1 MTTIKVLQKQN
12 NQLKE
17 KLAAKAKEVK
27 IETSLE
33 KVRAIALRMKEP
45 SDMLKICR
53 TICLQLEKLGVE
65 EIRNVQTAIFYPS
78 KGSYMNYEFYA
89 RHDKTLI
96 TDTVYTNHK
105 IAKAFA
111 KKIMEGKGNFYITN
125 IKGAKVQEWLT
136 YQKTTNVF
144 IDKYLKKASSLNYY
158 WYSLG
163 PVALGISTYAPLSKE
178 NQDLFKRFLRVF
190 ELAYRRYLD
199 IEKAQAQAREARVEA
214 ALEKVRSRSMAMH
227 KSDELKEVIR
237 LVLEQFI
244 HLNIKAEHAG
254 FYIDYKAHDDMHIW
268 LADPNLEPFYAVIP
282 YFDTPTWNSF
292 LEAKAKGIILH
303 TDLLDFKTKNKF
315 YNSLFQLFTVPG
327 EVKKFYLGCKGL
339 AVSTVLLENV
349 GLYIENFSAIPY
361 SEEENNILIRFG
373 KVFQQTYT
381 RFLDLQKAEAQ
392 AREAEIG
399 LALERVRARTMAMQK
414 SEELQ
419 ELVHTVLERLKD
431 LNVEFYTAIII
442 LFKEDSKDITWWLE
456 NKEKQQYARVLVP
469 FTNITY
475 LRDLFVTRKNG
486 RDHFSKVYSFQEKNE
501 LFQHL
506 FSATDFKHVPE
517 KQRKFLLESEAA
529 SMSVALAK
537 NTGIHLT
544 RYTDKAFS
552 EADNEILKRF
562 AKVFEQAYTRF
573 LDLQK
578 AEDQAREAQVQ
589 LALERVRART
599 MAMQKSDELSEA
611 VYVLFQQFRELG
623 ENPDQATIGIINE
636 KEKVIEYWVTMYGEP
651 INKVFKFSI
660 EEPNVTKKIFK
671 AWKQGKRYLVIDL
684 KGKALKEFMLY
695 RAGKGGAAVK
705 PGEKRRIIHVAFF
718 SKGLLIVQSTI
729 ECSAESTGLL
739 ERFASVFEQT
749 YTRFLDLKRAEAQAR
764 EAQIEEALERVRA
777 RAMAMHASQELKEIA
792 LELRKQMGLLG
803 QKELETCAI
812 HLYAESPDYF
822 QSWAALGPP
831 NKEGEIVQRESRFPK
846 RGVKIIEEMME
857 CYQSNKQDYVL
868 INDGAKAQE
877 FFEMVKQHSG
887 KVFEVLSESFKGLA
901 QEDIKAYWSVAD
913 FKGGSLVMTT
923 MVEPEE
929 MTRAL
934 LRRFANVFGLAYRRF
949 MDLKQ
954 AEAQAREATI
964 EAALEKVRGK
974 AMAMHNSNDVAITA
988 SMVFTELRKLGIRPI
1003 RCGVGL
1009 LSNESRKAGLYSAT
1023 SSTNE
1028 DSLSLI
1034 GWVQLEKHPVLEKI
1048 YESWL
1053 RQGDYFPE
1061 LEGEQ
1066 LISYYKLLLAGL
1078 AVPVPDFSNEQ
1089 KQFGHFISFSIGC
1102 LYAWSETP
1110 YKPEQINIL
1119 KRFAGIIDL
1128 TFRRYLEL
1136 QQSEANAKEA
1146 VRQAVLDRIRAD
1158 IASMRTTADLNRII
1172 PLVWNELT
1180 ILGLPFI
1187 RCGVFIMDNE
1197 HQLIHT
1203 FLSTPEGRA
1212 IAAFKIPYDT
1222 PGKIKMIPINWKNNT
1237 AYVDHWNDSDFTDF
1251 ANTLLQ
1257 QEVIDSAGEYLAG
1270 VPHGGFYLHFLPFLQ
1285 GMMYVGNTTELNDEE
1300 LSLVQSVAD
1309 AFSTAYAR
1317 YEDFNK
1323 LEEAKKQVDKT
1334 LVELKQT
1341 QQQLVQSEK
1350 MASLGELT
1358 AGIAHEI
1365 QNPLNFVNNFSE
1377 VSNEMVD
1384 EMKEELTSGN
1394 AQLAM
1399 DIADDIKQ
1407 NLEKILHHGKRAD
1420 AIVKG
1425 MLQHSRKSTG
1435 QKEPTDINA
1444 LCDEYLRLSFHGSR
1458 AKDKS
1463 LNSTIE
1469 TAYDESIGKINIVPQ
1484 DIGRVL
1490 LNLFNNAFYAV
1501 DEKQKVIVNKENA
1514 GKNISYEPT
1523 VCVNTHKEKDR
1534 VTITV
1539 KDNGSGIP
1547 ENIREKI
1554 FQPFF
1559 TTKPTGSGTGL
1570 GLSLSYDIV
1579 KAHGGEIKVK
1589 SKEGEGT
1596 EFIID
1601 LPI

>member
-1 MTTIKVLQKQN
+1 MTTEKVLQKQN
-12 NQLKE
+12 NQLKDR
-17 KLAAKAKEVK
+17 LAAKSKEIK

-45 SDMLKICR
+45 ADMLKICK
-53 TICLQLEKLGVE
+53 TISLQLEKLGVQ
-65 EIRNVQTAIFYPS
+65 EIRNVQTAIFYPAR
-78 KGSYMNYEFYA
+78 GTYMNYEFYA

-96 TDTVYTNHK
+96 TETLYTNHP

-111 KKIMEGKGNFYITN
+111 KKMIEGKGNFYITN
-125 IKGAKVQEWLT
+125 IKGAKVKEWLA

-144 IDKYLKKASSLNYY
+144 IDQFLKTASSLNYY

-163 PVALGISTYAPLSKE
+163 PVALGISTYAPLTKE
-178 NQDLFKRFLRVF
+178 NQELFKRFVRVF

-199 IEKAQAQAREARVEA
+199 IEKAGAQAREAKVEA
-214 ALEKVRSRSMAMH
+214 ALEKVRSRGMAMH

-292 LEAKAKGIILH
+292 LDAKSKGIILH
-303 TDLLDFKTKNKF
+303 SDLLDFKTKNKF
-315 YNSLFQLFTVPG
+315 YKSLFKLFAIP
-327 EVKKFYLGCKGL
+327 EEAKQFYLQCKGL
-339 AVSTVLLENV
+339 AVSTVLLDNV

-361 SEEENNILIRFG
+361 TDEENNILIRFG

-392 AREAEIG
+392 TRESEIE

-419 ELVHTVLERLKD
+419 QVVHTVLEKMKD
-431 LNVEFYTAIII
+431 LHVEFYTAIII
-442 LFKEDSKDITWWLE
+442 LFSEDSKDITWWLE
-456 NKEKQQYARVLVP
+456 NKEKQQYSSILVP
-469 FTNITY
+469 YTDITY
-475 LRDLFVTRKNG
+475 LKDLFDTRKNG
-486 RDHFSKVYSFQEKNE
+486 RDHFSKIYSFKQKNE
-501 LFQHL
+501 LFHHL
-506 FSATDFKHVPE
+506 FSATDLKYVPE

-529 SMSVALAK
+529 TMSVAVAK

-552 EADNEILKRF
+552 EADNDILKRF
-562 AKVFEQAYTRF
+562 AKVFDQAYTRF

-578 AEDQAREAQVQ
+578 AEDQARESQVQ

-611 VYVLFQQFRELG
+611 VFVLFQQFKELG
-623 ENPDQATIGIINE
+623 ENPDQATIGVINE
-636 KEKVIEYWVTMYGEP
+636 KEHVIEYWVTMYGNQM
-651 INKVFKFSI
+651 NKVFKFSI
-660 EEPNVTKKIFK
+660 DEPHVTNKIYQ
-671 AWKQGKRYLVIDL
+671 AWKKGGKSLVIDL
-684 KGKALKEFMLY
+684 RGKELLEFMTY
-695 RAGKGGAAVK
+695 RAGKGGAAVNFN
-705 PGEKRRIIHVAFF
+705 EKRRIINVAFF
-718 SKGLLIVQSTI
+718 SKGLLNVQSK
-729 ECSAESTGLL
+729 EERSGESIKLL

-749 YTRFLDLKRAEAQAR
+749 YTRFLDLQKAEAQAR
-764 EAQIEEALERVRA
+764 EARIEVALERVRA
-777 RAMAMHASQELKEIA
+777 RAMAMHVSQELKEIA

-812 HLYAESPDYF
+812 HLYDESPDYF
-822 QSWAALGPP
+822 QSWAALRPP
-831 NKEGEIVQRESRFPK
+831 NSEGDIIQRESRFPK
-846 RGVKIIEEMME
+846 HGVKIIEEMME
-857 CYQSNKQDYVL
+857 CYKSNKQDYVL

-877 FFEMVKQHSG
+877 FFKMVKQHSAE
-887 KVFEVLSESFKGLA
+887 VFEVLSESFKGLA

-913 FKGGSLVMTT
+913 FKGGSLVLTT
-923 MVEPEE
+923 VVQPDET
-929 MTRAL
+929 TRVL

-949 MDLKQ
+949 VDLKH

-974 AMAMHNSNDVAITA
+974 AMAMHNSNDVAVTA
-988 SMVFTELRKLGIRPI
+988 SMVFTELRKLDIRPI
-1003 RCGVGL
+1003 RSGVGL
-1009 LSNESRKAGLYSAT
+1009 LSHESRKALLYSAT

-1053 RQGDYFPE
+1053 QQEDCFPE
-1061 LEGEQ
+1061 LQGEQ
-1066 LISYYKLLLAGL
+1066 LRSYYKSLLAGL
-1078 AVPVPDFSNEQ
+1078 PVPAPDFSNEQ

-1102 LYAWSETP
+1102 LYAWSEIP
-1110 YKPEQINIL
+1110 YNTEQINIL

-1136 QQSEANAKEA
+1136 QQSEANAKAA

-1158 IASMRTTADLNRII
+1158 IASMRTTSDLNRII

-1180 ILGLPFI
+1180 ILGIPFI

-1203 FLSTPEGRA
+1203 FLSTPEGKA
-1212 IAAFKIPYDT
+1212 IGAFKIPYAT
-1222 PGKIKMIPINWKNNT
+1222 PGKIKLIPLNWKKNT

-1257 QEVIDSAGEYLAG
+1257 QEVIDSADEYLSD

-1285 GMMYVGNTTELNDEE
+1285 GMMYVGNTTQLNEEELN
-1300 LSLVQSVAD
+1300 LVQSVAD

-1377 VSNEMVD
+1377 VSKELLEEMITALESGD
-1384 EMKEELTSGN
+1384 KKEAEELAN
-1394 AQLAM
+1394 
-1399 DIADDIKQ
+1399 DIIQ
-1407 NLEKILHHGKRAD
+1407 NLEKINHHGKRAD

-1425 MLQHSRKSTG
+1425 MLEHSRKSEG
-1435 QKEPTDINA
+1435 VKAATDINA
-1444 LCDEYLRLSFHGSR
+1444 LCDEYLRLSYHGMR

-1463 LNSTIE
+1463 FNVDYKTDFDDNIQ
-1469 TAYDESIGKINIVPQ
+1469 KINVIPQ
-1484 DIGRVL
+1484 EIGRVL
-1490 LNLFNNAFYAV
+1490 LNLYNNAFYAV
-1501 DEKQKVIVNKENA
+1501 NQQKS
-1514 GKNISYEPT
+1514 KNHNSYRPAVSVST
-1523 VCVNTHKEKDR
+1523 KKSDNS

-1539 KDNGSGIP
+1539 SDNGGGIP
-1547 ENIREKI
+1547 ENIKEKI

-1559 TTKPTGSGTGL
+1559 TTKPTGQGTGL

-1579 KAHGGEIKVK
+1579 KAHGGEIKVE

-1596 EFIID
+1596 EFIIQ
-1601 LPI
+1601 LPDASI

>member
-45 SDMLKICR
+45 ADMLKICR

-111 KKIMEGKGNFYITN
+111 KKMMEGKGNFYITK
-125 IKGAKVQEWLT
+125 IRGAKVTEWLA

-227 KSDELKEVIR
+227 KSDELQEVIR

-292 LEAKAKGIILH
+292 LEAKAKGILLH

-315 YNSLFQLFTVPG
+315 YNSLFQLFTIPG

-419 ELVHTVLERLKD
+419 EVVHTVLERLKD

-442 LFKEDSKDITWWLE
+442 LFAKDSKDITWWLE

-469 FTNITY
+469 YTNITY
-475 LRDLFVTRKNG
+475 LRDLFDTRKNG

-506 FSATDFKHVPE
+506 FSATDFKHVPD
-517 KQRKFLLESEAA
+517 KQRKFLLQNEAA
-529 SMSVALAK
+529 SMSVALEK

-599 MAMQKSDELSEA
+599 MAMQKQNDLLGVLDLLVEQLVKLGVNLEVANFSNGIPGRDWDLWIEVVAGDGTVFNNYVHFPYIDHPYFHHVERDIETYRKDGTDLFKDVFSKEEKDAWQDYINTQTIYKDLTSEEIKQLMYEKPGYAWSMVILKDAWVSICRFNTIPFSDEEDALLKRFANAFGQAYTRFLDLQKAEAQAREAQIQLALERVRARTMAMQKSDELSEA

-636 KEKVIEYWVTMYGEP
+636 KEKGIEYWVTMYGEP

-684 KGKALKEFMLY
+684 KGKALQEFM
-695 RAGKGGAAVK
+695 
-705 PGEKRRIIHVAFF
+705 RI
-718 SKGLLIVQSTI
+718 
-729 ECSAESTGLL
+729 
-739 ERFASVFEQT
+739 
-749 YTRFLDLKRAEAQAR
+749 
-764 EAQIEEALERVRA
+764 
-777 RAMAMHASQELKEIA
+777 
-792 LELRKQMGLLG
+792 G
-803 QKELETCAI
+803 Q
-812 HLYAESPDYF
+812 
-822 QSWAALGPP
+822 
-831 NKEGEIVQRESRFPK
+831 
-846 RGVKIIEEMME
+846 
-857 CYQSNKQDYVL
+857 
-868 INDGAKAQE
+868 AKA
-877 FFEMVKQHSG
+877 
-887 KVFEVLSESFKGLA
+887 
-901 QEDIKAYWSVAD
+901 
-913 FKGGSLVMTT
+913 
-923 MVEPEE
+923 
-929 MTRAL
+929 
-934 LRRFANVFGLAYRRF
+934 
-949 MDLKQ
+949 
-954 AEAQAREATI
+954 
-964 EAALEKVRGK
+964 
-974 AMAMHNSNDVAITA
+974 
-988 SMVFTELRKLGIRPI
+988 
-1003 RCGVGL
+1003 
-1009 LSNESRKAGLYSAT
+1009 
-1023 SSTNE
+1023 
-1028 DSLSLI
+1028 
-1034 GWVQLEKHPVLEKI
+1034 
-1048 YESWL
+1048 
-1053 RQGDYFPE
+1053 
-1061 LEGEQ
+1061 
-1066 LISYYKLLLAGL
+1066 
-1078 AVPVPDFSNEQ
+1078 
-1089 KQFGHFISFSIGC
+1089 
-1102 LYAWSETP
+1102 
-1110 YKPEQINIL
+1110 
-1119 KRFAGIIDL
+1119 
-1128 TFRRYLEL
+1128 
-1136 QQSEANAKEA
+1136 
-1146 VRQAVLDRIRAD
+1146 
-1158 IASMRTTADLNRII
+1158 
-1172 PLVWNELT
+1172 
-1180 ILGLPFI
+1180 
-1187 RCGVFIMDNE
+1187 
-1197 HQLIHT
+1197 
-1203 FLSTPEGRA
+1203 
-1212 IAAFKIPYDT
+1212 
-1222 PGKIKMIPINWKNNT
+1222 
-1237 AYVDHWNDSDFTDF
+1237 
-1251 ANTLLQ
+1251 
-1257 QEVIDSAGEYLAG
+1257 
-1270 VPHGGFYLHFLPFLQ
+1270 
-1285 GMMYVGNTTELNDEE
+1285 
-1300 LSLVQSVAD
+1300 
-1309 AFSTAYAR
+1309 
-1317 YEDFNK
+1317 
-1323 LEEAKKQVDKT
+1323 
-1334 LVELKQT
+1334 
-1341 QQQLVQSEK
+1341 
-1350 MASLGELT
+1350 
-1358 AGIAHEI
+1358 
-1365 QNPLNFVNNFSE
+1365 
-1377 VSNEMVD
+1377 
-1384 EMKEELTSGN
+1384 
-1394 AQLAM
+1394 AQL
-1399 DIADDIKQ
+1399 
-1407 NLEKILHHGKRAD
+1407 
-1420 AIVKG
+1420 
-1425 MLQHSRKSTG
+1425 
-1435 QKEPTDINA
+1435 
-1444 LCDEYLRLSFHGSR
+1444 
-1458 AKDKS
+1458 
-1463 LNSTIE
+1463 
-1469 TAYDESIGKINIVPQ
+1469 
-1484 DIGRVL
+1484 
-1490 LNLFNNAFYAV
+1490 
-1501 DEKQKVIVNKENA
+1501 
-1514 GKNISYEPT
+1514 
-1523 VCVNTHKEKDR
+1523 
-1534 VTITV
+1534 
-1539 KDNGSGIP
+1539 
-1547 ENIREKI
+1547 
-1554 FQPFF
+1554 
-1559 TTKPTGSGTGL
+1559 
-1570 GLSLSYDIV
+1570 
-1579 KAHGGEIKVK
+1579 
-1589 SKEGEGT
+1589 
-1596 EFIID
+1596 
-1601 LPI
+1601 